1 MPHGCCAKRV
11 AASSSP
17 SSWRVYTPGR
27 PRRADGCVRHRA
39 RSVEC
44 SMSDR
49 AFRVILGWP
58 AAAVFF
64 ACTAIVHAQ
73 DTVWDAMRAPGSIVV
88 VRHSFAPGSFDPPD
102 AKLDDCS
109 TQRSLDANGRAQ
121 AQRIGDAFRRNGIT
135 VGSVLSSPRCRCLDT
150 GRLAFGRAEA
160 WDVLQGSLNDLAR
173 RQRQVGAIK
182 SRIGVY
188 RDVLPL
194 VLVTHGSVVSDLTGL
209 EVRMGEFV
217 VLKRDATGTLVV
229 AGRLY
234 VD

>member
-1 MPHGCCAKRV
+1 
-11 AASSSP
+11 
-17 SSWRVYTPGR
+17 
-27 PRRADGCVRHRA
+27 
-39 RSVEC
+39 
-44 SMSDR
+44 MSDR
-49 AFRVILGWP
+49 ALRVRVRWL
-58 AAAVFF
+58 AAALFLARAVSI
-64 ACTAIVHAQ
+64 AHAQ
-73 DTVWDAMRAPGSIVV
+73 DSVWDAIRTPGAIVV

-121 AQRIGDAFRRNGIT
+121 AERMGEAFRQHNIT
-135 VGSVLSSPRCRCLDT
+135 VGPVLSSPRCRCLDT

-160 WDVLQGSLNDLAR
+160 WDVLQGSLNDLER
-173 RQRQVGAIK
+173 RRRLIGAIK
-182 SRIGVY
+182 SRIGAY
-188 RDVLPL
+188 GDALPL

-217 VLKRDATGTLVV
+217 VLTRDASGALVV